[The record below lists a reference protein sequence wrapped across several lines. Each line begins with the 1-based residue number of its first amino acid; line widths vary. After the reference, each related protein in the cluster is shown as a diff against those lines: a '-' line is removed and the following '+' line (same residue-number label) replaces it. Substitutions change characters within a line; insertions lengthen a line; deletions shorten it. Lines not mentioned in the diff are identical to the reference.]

1 MWWARYWEMTGGVGV
16 FMRGAPCVPGGSEN
30 KIFARGVNFAPLAAE
45 WAARGA
51 RADMPQRTRTVSTA
65 YSLFILG
72 SVRAKRVR
80 YKNETFAGDTGALPA
95 LRGGRNYARSSA
107 ARDRE
112 LRQATDRA
120 GRGQIC
126 RREPKRSLRHILYLY
141 WGVSALSVSVIKTRR
156 LRGNAGTLP
165 TLRGGRNYVRSS
177 ATRDR
182 ELRRSGLRAGCRQKY
197 AAENP
202 NCLYGIFFISIGEYP
217 RQACPL

>member
-1 MWWARYWEMTGGVGV
+1 
-16 FMRGAPCVPGGSEN
+16 MRGAPCVPGGSED

-141 WGVSALSVSVIKTRR
+141 WGVSALSMSVIKTRR
-156 LRGNAGTLP
+156 LRGIQVRCPHCAGVEIMCAAP
-165 TLRGGRNYVRSS
+165 PRGGCVSRAARGGALLRFRCAERDYARRVAPNSLASASS
-177 ATRDR
+177 A
-182 ELRRSGLRAGCRQKY
+182 RRSLPSTSSSV
-197 AAENP
+197 NV
-202 NCLYGIFFISIGEYP
+202 
-217 RQACPL
+217 